1 MMFLRRRKKDEKA
14 DKVNPEAFQH
24 KTDKKKDVTGFD
36 LNGSRIILRPV
47 VTEKAACLASQG
59 KYVFEVVKN
68 AGSVEVKNAIALMY
82 GVRPTKVNI
91 QNYRGDKVSFG
102 KNTGRQK
109 YWKKAIVTLAKGSK
123 IDVYESK

>member
-14 DKVNPEAFQH
+14 DKVNLEAFQH
-24 KTDKKKDVTGFD
+24 KIDKKKDVTGFD
-36 LNGSRIILRPV
+36 LNGSRIILRPL
-47 VTEKAACLASQG
+47 VTEKAAYLASQG